1 MTKIFIT
8 TIKCKYWKNIFVFIL
23 RLMHSTIAMR
33 TFMMILKVV
42 EMYQVKFKM
51 NYIYEQSSFLKL
63 GTLNLWISLSL
74 SFLATTLHLLFITIT
89 STYWNINEYSFLING
104 TCLVLGWEYY
114 QPQVSWMLMQLK
126 MPRIQTTNLQPFHWE
141 SVRICVKCSNFGP
154 PIVTMRPVD
163 QG

>member
-8 TIKCKYWKNIFVFIL
+8 AIKCKYWKNIFIFIL

-104 TCLVLGWEYY
+104 TWLVLGWEYL
-114 QPQVSWMLMQLK
+114 QPQVSWCWCSWKCPEYKQQIYNPSIGNQL
-126 MPRIQTTNLQPFHWE
+126 E
-141 SVRICVKCSNFGP
+141 SVLNVLILV
-154 PIVTMRPVD
+154 RPL
-163 QG
+163 